1 MLNTNLSGSFCKIIK
16 EVKMQK
22 INFNLVEKNS
32 KVEIPENLIFG
43 KVFSTHMFEMTYDE
57 SKGGWIDPQ
66 ITKVDTLDLSPAA
79 MVFHYGQA
87 IFEGLKAFK
96 QVDGKIAMFR
106 PRDNFQRLNN
116 SAERLCMPKVDID
129 FALEA
134 LKELVSVDK
143 EWIPDRPGYS
153 LYIRPV
159 MFSTDPVLGVRP
171 SDTYK
176 LYFLLSPVGPYYPEG
191 FKPVPILATDKYI
204 RAAAKGVGSCKCAG
218 NYAASLLAQK
228 EAKQQG
234 FSQVLWLDSIEQKY
248 IEEVGTMNIFIQ
260 FKNEVVTPMLTG
272 SILPGVTR
280 MSVIQILKDWGYNMN
295 ERNVSIDEVMNAYDR
310 GELVEI
316 FGTGTAAV
324 ISSLSKLK
332 YHDKVMTFNE
342 NEAGELGKKLYAEI
356 TGIQYG
362 KIPDR
367 YGWMTFLDNV

>member
-1 MLNTNLSGSFCKIIK
+1 MKEIK
-16 EVKMQK
+16 
-22 INFNLVEKNS
+22 FNMIDNQRSVS
-32 KVEIPENLIFG
+32 IPENLIFG
-43 KVFSTHMFEMTYDE
+43 KVFTTHLFEMDYDE
-57 SKGGWIDPQ
+57 AKGGWINPQ
-66 ITKVDTLDLSPAA
+66 ITKTGTLSLSPAA

-96 QVDGKIAMFR
+96 QKDGKIAIFR
-106 PRDNFQRLNN
+106 PEKNFERLNN
-116 SAERLCMPKVDID
+116 SASRLCMPTIDID
-129 FALEA
+129 LALEA
-134 LKELVSVDK
+134 LKKLVRLDK
-143 EWIPDRPGYS
+143 DWIPERPGYS

-234 FSQVLWLDSIEQKY
+234 FSQVLWLDSIEQKF

-260 FKNEVVTPMLTG
+260 FKDEVATPALTG
-272 SILPGVTR
+272 SILPGITR
-280 MSVIQILKDWGYNMN
+280 MSVIQILKDWGYNIN
-295 ERNVSIDEVMNAYDR
+295 ERNVSIKEVVDAYDK
-310 GELVEI
+310 GELIEI

-332 YHDKVMTFNE
+332 YHDKLMQFNE
-342 NEAGELGKKLYAEI
+342 NEAGELGKKLYNEI

-362 KIPDR
+362 NIPDR
-367 YGWMTFLDNV
+367 YNWLSYI

>member
-1 MLNTNLSGSFCKIIK
+1 MKEIK
-16 EVKMQK
+16 
-22 INFNLVEKNS
+22 FNLIETNQEAS
-32 KVEIPENLIFG
+32 IPENLIFG
-43 KVFSTHMFEMTYDE
+43 KVFASHMFEMDYDD
-57 SKGGWIDPQ
+57 SKGGWFNPQ
-66 ITKVDTLDLSPAA
+66 ITKVDTLSLSPAA

-96 QVDGKIAMFR
+96 QADGKVAIFR
-106 PRDNFQRLNN
+106 PRKNFERLNN
-116 SAERLCMPKVDID
+116 SATRLCMPTVDVD
-129 FALEA
+129 FAIEA
-134 LKELVSVDK
+134 LKELVKLDQN
-143 EWIPDRPGYS
+143 WIPERVGYS

-171 SDTYK
+171 SNTYK

-228 EAKQQG
+228 EAKEQG
-234 FSQVLWLDSIEQKY
+234 FSQVLWLDSIEQKF

-260 FKNEVVTPMLTG
+260 FKDEVVTPALTG

-280 MSVIQILKDWGYNMN
+280 LSVIQILKDWEYNMN
-295 ERNVSIDEVMNAYDR
+295 ERNISIQEVVDGYDS
-310 GELVEI
+310 GNLVEL

-332 YHDKVMTFNE
+332 YQNKVMKFSDA
-342 NEAGELGKKLYAEI
+342 EAGELGKKLYSEI

-362 KIPDR
+362 LIPDR
-367 YGWMTFLDNV
+367 YNWLTYL

>member
-1 MLNTNLSGSFCKIIK
+1 MKEIK
-16 EVKMQK
+16 
-22 INFNLVEKNS
+22 FNLIETNQEAS
-32 KVEIPENLIFG
+32 IPENLIFG
-43 KVFSTHMFEMTYDE
+43 KVFASHMFEMDYDD
-57 SKGGWIDPQ
+57 SKGGWFNPQ
-66 ITKVDTLDLSPAA
+66 ITKVDTLSLSPAA

-96 QVDGKIAMFR
+96 QADGKVAIFR
-106 PRDNFQRLNN
+106 PRKNFERLNN
-116 SAERLCMPKVDID
+116 SATRLCMPTVDVD
-129 FALEA
+129 FAIEA
-134 LKELVSVDK
+134 LKELVKLDQN
-143 EWIPDRPGYS
+143 WIPERAGYS

-171 SDTYK
+171 SNTYK

-228 EAKQQG
+228 EAKEQG
-234 FSQVLWLDSIEQKY
+234 FSQVLWLDSIEQKF

-260 FKNEVVTPMLTG
+260 FKDEVVTPALTG

-280 MSVIQILKDWGYNMN
+280 LSVIQILKDWEYNMN
-295 ERNVSIDEVMNAYDR
+295 ERNISIQEVVDGYDS
-310 GELVEI
+310 GNLVEL

-332 YHDKVMTFNE
+332 YQNKVMKFSDA
-342 NEAGELGKKLYAEI
+342 EAGELGKKLYSEI

-362 KIPDR
+362 LIPDR
-367 YGWMTFLDNV
+367 YNWLTYL

>member
-1 MLNTNLSGSFCKIIK
+1 MKEIK
-16 EVKMQK
+16 
-22 INFNLVEKNS
+22 FNLIDDKSEVS
-32 KVEIPENLIFG
+32 LPENLLFG
-43 KVFSTHMFEMTYDE
+43 KVFTTHMFEMDYDE
-57 SKGGWIDPQ
+57 SKGGWINPQ
-66 ITKVDTLDLSPAA
+66 ITKVDTLSLSPAA

-87 IFEGLKAFK
+87 IFEGLKTFK
-96 QVDGKIAMFR
+96 QKDGKIAIFR
-106 PRDNFQRLNN
+106 PEKNFERLNN
-116 SAERLCMPKVDID
+116 SASRLCMPTVDVN
-129 FALEA
+129 FAMEA
-134 LKELVSVDK
+134 LKELIKLDQK
-143 EWIPDRPGYS
+143 WIPERPGYS

-171 SDTYK
+171 SETYK

-191 FKPVPILATDKYI
+191 FKPVPILATDKYV

-228 EAKQQG
+228 EAKAQG
-234 FSQVLWLDSIEQKY
+234 FSQVLWLDSIEQKF

-260 FKNEVVTPMLTG
+260 FKDEVATPVLSG

-280 MSVIQILKDWGYNMN
+280 MSVIQILKDWGYNVN
-295 ERNVSIDEVMNAYDR
+295 ERNVSINEVVEAYDN
-310 GELVEI
+310 GNLVEI

-332 YHDKVMTFNE
+332 YHDKLMQFDD

-362 KIPDR
+362 TIPDR
-367 YGWMTFLDNV
+367 YNWLTYL